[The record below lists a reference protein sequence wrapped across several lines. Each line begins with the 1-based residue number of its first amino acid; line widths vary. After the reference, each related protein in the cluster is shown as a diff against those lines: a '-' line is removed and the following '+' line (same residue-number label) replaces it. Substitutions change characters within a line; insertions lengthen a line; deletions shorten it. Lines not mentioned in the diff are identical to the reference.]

1 MNEKFLILSCQ
12 SGDKKAFNTLLNL
25 HYDAIYRTAYRWCG
39 DQTNAQDITQIAC
52 MKLAG
57 RISQFKFESSFS
69 SWLYRL
75 TINCAKDFY
84 KSPSQRNVREEQ
96 CEYLESSTRTVKD
109 QNANRLYARQILE
122 RINELQADL
131 KDTLLLVYGKGLSHG
146 QAAQELDI
154 KESTVSW
161 RVHEARK
168 LLKQTFRSAD
178 INAPLGEEA
187 VRGSV

>member
-1 MNEKFLILSCQ
+1 MNEKSLISSCQ
-12 SGDKKAFNTLLNL
+12 SGDKSAFNALLNL
-25 HYDAIYRTAYRWCG
+25 QYDNIYRTAYRWCG
-39 DQTNAQDITQIAC
+39 DPANAQDITQIAC
-52 MKLAG
+52 MKLA
-57 RISQFKFESSFS
+57 RTIAQFKFESSFS
-69 SWLYRL
+69 SWLYKL

-96 CEYLESSTRTVKD
+96 VKNLESTASTVKD
-109 QNANRLYARQILE
+109 QNARRLYARQILE
-122 RINELQADL
+122 QISDLQEDL
-131 KDTLLLVYGKGLSHG
+131 KDTLMLVYGKGLSHG

-168 LLKQTFRSAD
+168 LLKQTFHSSD